1 MKRSLFSAA
10 GPVLVLL
17 LGLILTS
24 PGATLAQDHVV
35 SPGEIQK
42 DTAGASSARQ
52 HHVQQ
57 LDGFLSSKEAQQA
70 LKSAHMDGQ
79 EVKAAVQQ
87 LDDEDLARLSVR
99 AEKAQRDF
107 AAGNTSYPPPFIF
120 LLAEAHIIL
129 IYSSGTLKTNHLLPL
144 PTALLLPALPA

>member
-1 MKRSLFSAA
+1 MKRSLFSAV

-24 PGATLAQDHVV
+24 PGTALAQDHVV
-35 SPGEIQK
+35 SPREIQK
-42 DTAGASSARQ
+42 DAAGASAARQ
-52 HHVQQ
+52 QHVQQ

-87 LDDEDLARLSVR
+87 LVDGDL
-99 AEKAQRDF
+99 
-107 AAGNTSYPPPFIF
+107 
-120 LLAEAHIIL
+120 
-129 IYSSGTLKTNHLLPL
+129 
-144 PTALLLPALPA
+144 ALLLSRAEEDARA

>member
-1 MKRSLFSAA
+1 MKRSLFSAV

-24 PGATLAQDHVV
+24 PGITLAQDHVV

-42 DTAGASSARQ
+42 DAAGASAARQ
-52 HHVQQ
+52 QHVQH

-70 LKSAHMDGQ
+70 LKSAHMDSQ

-87 LDDEDLARLSVR
+87 LDDEDLVRLSAR
-99 AEKAQRDF
+99 SEKAQREF
-107 AAGNTSYPPPFIF
+107 AAGNISDRD
-120 LLAEAHIIL
+120 LLIIL
-129 IYSSGTLKTNHLLPL
+129 VAVA
-144 PTALLLPALPA
+144 ALILIIVAVR

>member
-1 MKRSLFSAA
+1 MKRSLFSAV
-10 GPVLVLL
+10 GPVLVFL

-24 PGATLAQDHVV
+24 RGITLAQDHVV
-35 SPGEIQK
+35 SAGEIQK
-42 DTAGASSARQ
+42 DTAGASAARQ
-52 HHVQQ
+52 QHVQQ

-87 LDDEDLARLSVR
+87 LDDEDLARLSAR

-107 AAGNTSYPPPFIF
+107 AAGRPFYPGLF
-120 LLAEAHIIL
+120 IIL
-129 IYSSGTLKTNHLLPL
+129 VSAAAVIAIILGVPCRSNPVTP
-144 PTALLLPALPA
+144 